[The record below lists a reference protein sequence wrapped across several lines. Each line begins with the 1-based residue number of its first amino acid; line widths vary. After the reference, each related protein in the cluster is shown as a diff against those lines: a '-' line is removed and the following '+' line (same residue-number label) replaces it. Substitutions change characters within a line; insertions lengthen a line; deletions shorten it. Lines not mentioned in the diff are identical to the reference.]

1 LEAAGLLVRN
11 GQTVEALQMLD
22 QAARVLPQNREILL
36 MKTTTLELAHQA
48 GAAENLLKQ
57 IQNRWPEWHA
67 GWVAQGI
74 ILGTRGRF
82 EEARRALETAVTLGA
97 RSPEVYYC
105 LADFTLR
112 SAPKSIGAA
121 EAAAQQ
127 ALKLA
132 PEDPWIHSLAGRIA
146 SEKGEYPT
154 AVERLREA
162 LRLDPR
168 LTQARVNLAR
178 AYAALGREQEAR
190 AELDAVKGARR
201 GSSEP
206 VEEPPHASRLF
217 QGRPPQ
223 DW

>member
-1 LEAAGLLVRN
+1 LLVRN

-22 QAARVLPQNREILL
+22 QAARVLTGNREILL
-36 MKTTTLELAHQA
+36 MKTTTLELARHT

-74 ILGTRGRF
+74 ILGNRGRF
-82 EEARRALETAVTLGA
+82 EEARRALETAVALGA

-112 SAPKSIGAA
+112 SAPKSTGAA
-121 EAAAQQ
+121 EAAARQ

-132 PEDPWIHSLAGRIA
+132 PEDPWINALAGQIA
-146 SEKGEYPT
+146 FEKGDYAT

-162 LRLDPR
+162 VRLDPR
-168 LTQARVNLAR
+168 LAQAHRNLAR
-178 AYAALGREQEAR
+178 AYAALGRKQEAR
-190 AELDAVKGARR
+190 AELDAVGDPPR

-217 QGRPPQ
+217 QGKPPQ